1 MGRTEA
7 ALLLLLIFEDNVK
20 LESDTDLLSEE
31 TSMRFIIVDRFITIF
46 FFGVIKMF
54 PSHHKVILCNY
65 QNFEKNLISIYATI

>member
-46 FFGVIKMF
+46 FLE
-54 PSHHKVILCNY
+54 S
-65 QNFEKNLISIYATI
+65 